1 MEVCSLV
8 CYLEVCIGVLPG
20 GRSVLLGGRS
30 VLLEGVLAGQDEAC
44 KWVTIQLSHS
54 VCASYLHSAR
64 AHSSCASSCTFPFHT
79 LNTQQQSC
87 TQSYLGALPP
97 SLVKIILA
105 ALGLDLEH
113 EMQLIS

>member
-1 MEVCSLV
+1 M
-8 CYLEVCIGVLPG
+8 
-20 GRSVLLGGRS
+20 
-30 VLLEGVLAGQDEAC
+30 LLEGVLAGQDEAC